1 MKDQAWPLA
10 VLRQAGAVAVV
21 GLVYVVCAPSAA
33 GAMASPAIAPET
45 VVAKVGGDA
54 IRACDVERLLKA
66 ATKGKLVRPE
76 ALPLVQAH
84 VLDEI
89 VKRRLVLAYAR
100 RTGAVPG
107 EKEIEAG
114 LARLKASLGAG
125 GQALDD
131 DVKTPSLAEADLRRQ
146 VTWGLVWDQY
156 LAKYLTDQRIESH
169 FRANR
174 RAYDGTQL
182 AVSHIL
188 LRADSRGS
196 TSVDEL
202 VRQAERIREE
212 VASGAITFAD
222 AARKY
227 SAGPSAKD
235 GGRLGWIGRRG
246 PMDEAFS
253 RAAFSLEPGQ
263 ISPPV
268 CTRFGVHLIRCDEIK
283 PGDRSLAEVRR
294 EIEESLAGELL
305 EKLAGL
311 EAKYTPVEYTG
322 AMPYFKPGTRE
333 LVK

>member
-1 MKDQAWPLA
+1 MKHRAWPFA
-10 VLRQAGAVAVV
+10 VSFPMRTVAVA
-21 GLVYVVCAPSAA
+21 GLALAA
-33 GAMASPAIAPET
+33 WVARPAAQAASPATDPET
-45 VVAKVGGDA
+45 VVANVGNEA
-54 IRACDVERLLKA
+54 IRAGDVERLLTA
-66 ATKGKLVRPE
+66 ATKGKPIQPE
-76 ALPLVQAH
+76 ALPLVHAQ

-89 VKRRLVLAYAR
+89 VSRRLVLAYAR
-100 RTGAVPG
+100 RRGELPG

-114 LARLKASLGAG
+114 LARRKASLAAS
-125 GQALDD
+125 GQTLDEYL
-131 DVKTPSLAEADLRRQ
+131 KTQRLSEADLRRQ

-156 LAKYLTDQRIESH
+156 LAKYLTDQRVESH
-169 FRANR
+169 YRHHR

-188 LRADSRGS
+188 LRGGSRDAHAG
-196 TSVDEL
+196 DEL
-202 VRQAERIREE
+202 VRQAERVRQE
-212 VASGAITFAD
+212 VASGAISFAD

-253 RAAFSLEPGQ
+253 RAAFALEPGQ

-268 CTRFGVHLIRCDEIK
+268 RTRFGVHLIRCDEIK
-283 PGDRSLAEVRR
+283 PGDRSLAEVRK
-294 EIEESLAGELL
+294 EVEESLARELL
-305 EKLAGL
+305 QRLASL
-311 EAKYTPVEYTG
+311 EARQTPVTYTG